1 MIDRFVVWTPG
12 ELAGLTRPLCTPQYP
27 ASSIVI
33 HHTCPG
39 TTPGPSDSETPQGI
53 HRHHL
58 AAGYGGIGYHY
69 LIDPEGDMWRGR
81 PVWARGAHCRAN
93 NAGRI
98 GVALMGNYAAVT
110 PAPAMIRSLINL
122 LEDVQRVYG
131 RLPVLAHR
139 DVPGSSTECPGD
151 ACMAA
156 LERAGIKW
164 GEA

>member
-1 MIDRFVVWTPG
+1 MIDRYVQWTPG

-69 LIDPEGDMWRGR
+69 LIDPAGDVWRAR

-156 LERAGIKW
+156 LERTGLRW
-164 GEA
+164 GKV